1 MCKVV
6 ELCGDLA
13 ILLDYTNQWDRDL
26 EKTKYFLLRQF
37 KRKQLF
43 HSRLVIRFVLLCMFY
58 IFVKKWELCRP
69 PRKKKQDE
77 KSLKS

>member
-43 HSRLVIRFVLLCMFY
+43 YSRLVIRFVLLCMFY
-58 IFVKKWELCRP
+58 LFVKKNGNYVAP
-69 PRKKKQDE
+69 PPPQKKDG
-77 KSLKS
+77 KS